1 MGVEVKK
8 VEKKYRLSLYEAVK
22 YQLLTELIFFR
33 KEQVTLGDIDLL
45 ALLAIY
51 NGIELSKFCTIATN
65 YFHPDVP
72 NYQFANKSQN
82 IRNKVNK
89 LLKQKIINRDN
100 QRISLNNISVAT
112 DKTMLLTYNFLSV
125 DDSNKA

>member
-1 MGVEVKK
+1 MGIEVKK
-8 VEKKYRLSLYEAVK
+8 VEKKYRLSLYEAVR
-22 YQLLTELIFFR
+22 YQLLTELIFLR

-51 NGIELSKFCTIATN
+51 KVIELSKFCTIATN

-72 NYQFANKSQN
+72 NHQFAIKSQN
-82 IRNKVNK
+82 IRNKLNK
-89 LLKQKIINRDN
+89 LLKQGIINRDN
-100 QRISLNNISVAT
+100 QRISLNNIPVAT

-125 DDSNKA
+125 DASNKV

>member
-1 MGVEVKK
+1 MGVEVTK

-22 YQLLTELIFFR
+22 YQLLTELIFLR

-51 NGIELSKFCTIATN
+51 KVIELKKFCTIATN
-65 YFHPDVP
+65 YFHPDVS
-72 NYQFANKSQN
+72 NHQFANKSQN
-82 IRNKVNK
+82 IRNKLNK
-89 LLKQKIINRDN
+89 LLKQGIINRDN
-100 QRISLNNISVAT
+100 QRISLNNIPVAT

-125 DDSNKA
+125 DASNKA

>member
-1 MGVEVKK
+1 MGLEVKK

-51 NGIELSKFCTIATN
+51 KVIELNKFCTIATN

-72 NYQFANKSQN
+72 RYQFASKSQN
-82 IRNKVNK
+82 IRNKLNK
-89 LLKQKIINRDN
+89 LLKQGIITRDN
-100 QRISLNNISVAT
+100 QRISLNNIPVAT

-125 DDSNKA
+125 DASNKA

>member
-1 MGVEVKK
+1 MGLEVKK
-8 VEKKYRLSLYEAVK
+8 VEKKYRLSLYEAVR

-45 ALLAIY
+45 ALLAMY
-51 NGIELSKFCTIATN
+51 KVIELNKFCTIATN

-72 NYQFANKSQN
+72 RHQFASKSQN
-82 IRNKVNK
+82 IRNKLNK
-89 LLKQKIINRDN
+89 LLKQGIINRDN

-125 DDSNKA
+125 DASNKA

>member
-8 VEKKYRLSLYEAVK
+8 VEKKYRLSLYEAVR
-22 YQLLTELIFFR
+22 YQLLTELIFLR

-51 NGIELSKFCTIATN
+51 KVIELSKFCTIATN

-72 NYQFANKSQN
+72 NHQFASKSQN
-82 IRNKVNK
+82 IRNKLNK
-89 LLKQKIINRDN
+89 LLKQGIINRDN
-100 QRISLNNISVAT
+100 QRISLNNIPVAT

-125 DDSNKA
+125 DASNKA

>member
-1 MGVEVKK
+1 MGLEVKK
-8 VEKKYRLSLYEAVK
+8 IEKKYRLSLYEAAK

-33 KEQVTLGDIDLL
+33 KEQITLGDIDLL
-45 ALLAIY
+45 ALLSLY
-51 NGIELSKFCTIATN
+51 KVIELNKFCTIATN

-72 NYQFANKSQN
+72 HYQFASKSQN
-82 IRNKVNK
+82 IRNKLNK
-89 LLKQKIINRDN
+89 LLKQGIITRDN

-112 DKTMLLTYNFLSV
+112 DKTMLLTYSFLSV